1 MPLSVTGEA
10 EVSDLL
16 NCVRAL
22 DAEYERYVSPQ
33 TPVLGLQI
41 ILGFPLL
48 SPLLLKHFALRI
60 ERFSVREYVTQYDH
74 FILAFPELLS
84 IRAVRFSGEIG
95 KVSEYSSLL
104 LERFQRKR
112 EKGKLELEGSFITM
126 GRLSNVDASLL
137 QMLIPLFL
145 ALIRPLSK
153 DGSIFPSPLS
163 FIAHELSEGGQ
174 RKVYLSP
181 CSLTAI
187 LEKEKV
193 ECKERFPVL
202 GNRFSGFLVY
212 GKALTYKSSSGE
224 IGETSLKVFV
234 PIHEDFDERFKE
246 YPRGTRIAHLLGM
259 FVFEEGLPVL
269 KPQRRGYF
277 LALQEIPFLPEVEA
291 MAIHGEP
298 LYLAVRTPQ
307 KVYEYCYAIES
318 SAEKVDAFVR
328 SVNDK
333 ISKFRR
339 RGAYSAVEELT
350 LGSLS
355 KEVRDLFK
363 REGGVYK
370 LVAPPLLALAVERA
384 SVKDALNE
392 VSKILGE
399 LQKLA
404 SLGDREAYLKLLLEL
419 RKSPLARRV
428 LNVLRSPWKKSFEIQ
443 KEYAMQHNLEYLI

>member
-1 MPLSVTGEA
+1 VPLSVTGEV

-16 NCVRAL
+16 DRVKKL
-22 DAEYERYVSPQ
+22 DEEYERYVSPQ
-33 TPVLGLQI
+33 TPTLGLQVVP
-41 ILGFPLL
+41 GFV
-48 SPLLLKHFALRI
+48 LLLKHFALRI
-60 ERFSVREYVTQYDH
+60 ERFSVSEYVARYDH

-84 IRAVRFSGEIG
+84 IRAVRFSGKIEE
-95 KVSEYSSLL
+95 VNEYLSLL
-104 LERFQRKR
+104 LERFQRKK

-126 GRLSNVDASLL
+126 GRMSNVNASLL

-145 ALIRPLSK
+145 AFIRPLSK
-153 DGSIFPSPLS
+153 DCSIFPSPLS
-163 FIAHELSEGGQ
+163 FIAHELSEGEQ

-187 LEKEKV
+187 LEKEKF
-193 ECKERFPVL
+193 EYKERFQVL

-212 GKALTYKSSSGE
+212 GKALTYKSSPGE
-224 IGETSLKVFV
+224 IGEIPLKVFV
-234 PIHEDFDERFKE
+234 PIHKDFDERFKE
-246 YPRGTRIAHLLGM
+246 YLRGTRIAHLLGM

-269 KPQRRGYF
+269 KPQKRGYF

-298 LYLAVRTPQ
+298 LCLAVHTPQ
-307 KVYEYCYAIES
+307 RVYEHYCAIES
-318 SAEKVDAFVR
+318 SVEKVDAFVR

-350 LGSLS
+350 LGSLIR
-355 KEVRDLFK
+355 EMRDLFK
-363 REGGVYK
+363 REGDVYK

-384 SVKDALNE
+384 SVKDALDE

-404 SLGDREAYLKLLLEL
+404 SLGGHEAYLQLSEL
-419 RKSPLARRV
+419 GKSQLARRV
-428 LNVLRSPWKKSFEIQ
+428 LSTLRGPWKKSFEIQ